1 MPGGDSAG
9 RLAALEAPPVVD
21 RRVDRRFRVAIA
33 MAAAIGFAAGDAMR
47 PAESQLS
54 AKAAVNAIDGYRA
67 TIGFLLGKTGI
78 VGCRFQPSCSAYGRE
93 AIRRYGSPRGFLL
106 TAGRIVRCHPFAKG
120 GADPV
125 P

>member
-9 RLAALEAPPVVD
+9 RLALDAPPVVY
-21 RRVDRRFRVAIA
+21 RAVDRRFRVAIA
-33 MAAAIGFAAGDAMR
+33 MAAALGFAAGDAMR
-47 PAESQLS
+47 PAGSQVS
-54 AKAAVNAIDGYRA
+54 AKAAVMAIDAYRV
-67 TIGFLLGKTGI
+67 TIGFLLVKTGI
-78 VGCRFQPSCSAYGRE
+78 VRCRFEPSCSAYGRE

-106 TAGRIVRCHPFAKG
+106 TAGRIARCHPFAKG